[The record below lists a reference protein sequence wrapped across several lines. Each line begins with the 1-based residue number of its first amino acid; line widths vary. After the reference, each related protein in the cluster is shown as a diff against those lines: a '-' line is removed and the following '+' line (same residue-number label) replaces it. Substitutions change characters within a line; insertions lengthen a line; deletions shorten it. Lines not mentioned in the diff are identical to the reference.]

1 MDTAKAKSGLVLA
14 RKAGQSIY
22 LGRKLD
28 KNNMEET
35 YSIRIVVDRIY
46 NMKKPAIV
54 INVLCRQ
61 KEKIG
66 DGQFLL
72 VSEHTDPLVFGDARI
87 FFAGISKGV
96 SEHEKCYACGG
107 HAPHEKP
114 WTNAKLRF
122 VADPDVKIFRG
133 TRHVH

>member
-96 SEHEKCYACGG
+96 SEHEKCYA
-107 HAPHEKP
+107 PHEKP
-114 WTNAKLRF
+114 WTKAKLRF
-122 VADPDVKIFRG
+122 VADPDVKSFRG